1 MAKCVLWPRR
11 TRGGVFDSEALGRH
25 SAVPS
30 GLIAMPTFPAL
41 KRRAILMMS
50 LRDRERSPTGRQASR
65 IVPLRSKKMP
75 KLQREAESLTK
86 QVENLRYS
94 GGAEM
99 GPARFPLL
107 SLALSSS

>member
-1 MAKCVLWPRR
+1 MAKCVLGPRR

-50 LRDRERSPTGRQASR
+50 LRDKERSPTHPESFRWLEKISTSRQPRWPLGVVPALWDLLEERPNSRGHASG
-65 IVPLRSKKMP
+65 VPRS
-75 KLQREAESLTK
+75 A
-86 QVENLRYS
+86 
-94 GGAEM
+94 
-99 GPARFPLL
+99 
-107 SLALSSS
+107 